1 MILTLDLFFGLKSKP
16 KKEVKEKKERVKTKV
31 VKLSYMENKEFETIL
46 DVIDELE
53 QKVKQID
60 IDISTV
66 GSDFDKL
73 NQLVVLREELEKEI
87 NEKYERFEYLNDIHE
102 QSLIK

>member
-1 MILTLDLFFGLKSKP
+1 
-16 KKEVKEKKERVKTKV
+16 
-31 VKLSYMENKEFETIL
+31 MENKEFETIL

-87 NEKYERFEYLNDIHE
+87 NETYERFEYLNDIHE